1 MLGIMWG
8 HDYIVM
14 NETHS
19 SSALM
24 ELIANRQIMSEK
36 MSLKETNR
44 VLWLKIMWLEEPL
57 WVGNI

>member
-1 MLGIMWG
+1 MIGIMRG
-8 HDYIVM
+8 YDYIVM

-24 ELIANRQIMSEK
+24 ELITNRQIMSEK

-44 VLWLKIMWLEEPL
+44 EL
-57 WVGNI
+57 

>member
-1 MLGIMWG
+1 MIGIMRG
-8 HDYIVM
+8 YDYIVM

-44 VLWLKIMWLEEPL
+44 EL
-57 WVGNI
+57 